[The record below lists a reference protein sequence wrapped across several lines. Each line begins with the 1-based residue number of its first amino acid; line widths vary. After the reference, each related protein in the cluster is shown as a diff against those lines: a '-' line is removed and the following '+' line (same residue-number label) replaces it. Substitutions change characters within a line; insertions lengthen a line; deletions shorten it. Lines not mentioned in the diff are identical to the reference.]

1 MIIKIINI
9 ANVGIGKEWAGQRSG
24 CQGLAWSGIGAAHAW
39 DGQGLRW
46 PGAKIVRDWNGQGL
60 EWSVMMMVRNW
71 GGHG

>member
-46 PGAKIVRDWNGQGL
+46 PGAKIVRDRNG
-60 EWSVMMMVRNW
+60 
-71 GGHG
+71 